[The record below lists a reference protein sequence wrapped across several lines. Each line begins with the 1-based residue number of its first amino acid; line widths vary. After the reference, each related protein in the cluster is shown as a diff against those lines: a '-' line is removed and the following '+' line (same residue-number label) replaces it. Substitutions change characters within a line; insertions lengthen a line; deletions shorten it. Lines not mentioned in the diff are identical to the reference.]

1 MTTGKPLNKS
11 QLLHIIEN
19 PTEPVEKEIITQL
32 EELIKEYPY
41 FQGGHILLARAYFI
55 AGNVFADKKI
65 KKAAI
70 YTSNRKKLKTFV
82 NQPTPELKEEKA
94 LDSPVEVKTETKVT
108 ETIVDKTIP
117 ETKEETTTKEDA
129 ITPEVKAIESNTVP
143 TQVPPIEDKEKTELE
158 ETLAQLKKLREDS
171 SKILAE
177 EIKPKKKATSKK
189 TAKEVPSKK
198 KETKTKGLDKKPV
211 ASKKKATPKK
221 EAKPKK
227 AASKS
232 DVTNSRL
239 GDVVFENTNDQ
250 TSESN
255 EDNSADLLLKYLEHT
270 RAKKRVKKQPKKDQ
284 LDIIDSFIKKDPSIS
299 RIGSKTTPTE
309 TSNDLSQSS
318 TVENFN
324 IITENM
330 ALLHA
335 RQGNISRSISI
346 YEELILKY
354 PQKKS
359 YFASQI
365 EKLKN

>member
-1 MTTGKPLNKS
+1 MNKN

-19 PTEPVEKEIITQL
+19 PTHPIEKEIITQL

-55 AGNVFADKKI
+55 TGNVFADKKI

-70 YTSNRKKLKTFV
+70 YTSNRKKLKAFV
-82 NQPTPELKEEKA
+82 NQPNPEIEEDKISEKA
-94 LDSPVEVKTETKVT
+94 VEVKT
-108 ETIVDKTIP
+108 KTTTPDTVIENNPP
-117 ETKEETTTKEDA
+117 ETTPKDVAATEIKEETISPPTLATQTIKE
-129 ITPEVKAIESNTVP
+129 T
-143 TQVPPIEDKEKTELE
+143 EKTDLE
-158 ETLAQLKKLREDS
+158 ETLAKLKKLREES
-171 SKILAE
+171 SKILE
-177 EIKPKKKATSKK
+177 EDIKPKKKTTSKKVIKEVTSEKKVTKEKTKTTDKKPSSSIKKATSKK
-189 TAKEVPSKK
+189 EVKAKKSPSKPD
-198 KETKTKGLDKKPV
+198 L
-211 ASKKKATPKK
+211 
-221 EAKPKK
+221 
-227 AASKS
+227 
-232 DVTNSRL
+232 TNSRL
-239 GDVVFENTNDQ
+239 GDVVFENTNEQ
-250 TSESN
+250 TTESN
-255 EDNSADLLLKYLEHT
+255 NDNSPDLLLKYLEHT
-270 RAKKRVKKQPKKDQ
+270 RAKKRIKKQPKKDQ

-299 RIGSKTTPTE
+299 RIGSKATPTQ
-309 TSNDLSQSS
+309 SSHDLSQSS
-318 TVENFN
+318 TIANFN